1 MIKRLTL
8 PSLLAALLLTG
19 AGCITIGSPNQA
31 GTSSGDGGVFKSTNS
46 GDAWTQKSAVPSVDG
61 SKHSIGAA
69 SVGSLVQDPSDPQ
82 ALYIGTSENGL
93 WLSYD
98 GGDSWRTTPQVS
110 RGAVTSV
117 AVDPKAKCT
126 VYATVENKLVK
137 TEDCTRTWA
146 VRYLDS
152 AADRLTTAVAVDTY
166 NPQLVWLGNMNGSL
180 FQSQDSG
187 MTWKLSHA
195 FDGRILR
202 IVMAANDSR
211 RIYVALQGKGI
222 WRTDDGGAN
231 WKDLSPNY
239 QKFAGSADF
248 MDLTLGVSEPKL
260 VLFASKFGILRS
272 RDGGDTWEK
281 VELLT
286 PPGTTLIY
294 SLAVDPRDPNV
305 IYYGTATTFYRSQNG
320 GVNWIPK
327 KLPTSRA
334 ATVLLVDRSNS
345 SVLYMGT
352 TKFKQ

>member
-1 MIKRLTL
+1 MPKRLVL
-8 PSLLAALLLTG
+8 PSLLATLLLTG
-19 AGCITIGSPNQA
+19 AGCITIGSSGQP
-31 GTSSGDGGVFKSTNS
+31 GTPSGDGGIFKSANS
-46 GDAWTQKSAVPSVDG
+46 GDTWTQKVAVPATDG
-61 SKHSIGAA
+61 TKRTIGGA
-69 SVGSLVQDPSDPQ
+69 SVSTVVQDPSDPQ
-82 ALYIGTSENGL
+82 ALYIGTTENGL
-93 WLSYD
+93 WMSLD

-117 AVDPKAKCT
+117 AVDPKQKCT

-152 AADRLTTAVAVDTY
+152 AADRLTTAVAVDSY
-166 NPQLVWLGNMNGSL
+166 NPQIVWLGNMNGSL
-180 FQSQDSG
+180 FQSQDGG
-187 MTWKLSHA
+187 MTWKLTHA
-195 FDGRILR
+195 FDARIQR

-211 RIYVALQGKGI
+211 RIFVALQNKGL

-239 QKFAGSADF
+239 QKFVGSMDF
-248 MDLTLGVSEPKL
+248 TDLTLGVSEPKL
-260 VLFASKFGILRS
+260 IMFASKYGLLRS
-272 RDGGDTWEK
+272 RDAGDTWEK

-327 KLPTSRA
+327 KLPTTRA

-345 SVLYMGT
+345 AVLYMGT